1 MYSKILVPLDGSET
15 AERGLREAIALAGA
29 LKSHLVLLHVVD
41 DYPIMVDVASAVNF
55 EEMRRYLLKFGD
67 DVLYKA
73 RKQAS
78 EAAVST
84 EGVLREVSTIRASQA
99 IVEEASKQ
107 GCSLVVMGTHG
118 RRGFNRLAM
127 GSDAE
132 LVTRE
137 APVPV
142 LLVRHPDAKG

>member
-1 MYSKILVPLDGSET
+1 MAD
-15 AERGLREAIALAGA
+15 
-29 LKSHLVLLHVVD
+29 
-41 DYPIMVDVASAVNF
+41 
-55 EEMRRYLLKFGD
+55 
-67 DVLYKA
+67 
-73 RKQAS
+73 
-78 EAAVST
+78 T
-84 EGVLREVSTIRASQA
+84 EHYD
-99 IVEEASKQ
+99 
-107 GCSLVVMGTHG
+107 LVVMGTHG